1 MSDGQLFSVIIFTA
15 LTLWILFM
23 CWWFLITDGKEYLD
37 EEV

>member
-15 LTLWILFM
+15 LALWILFM
-23 CWWFLITDGKEYLD
+23 GWLILIKDGKEYLD